1 MSLDPALLNVPIAAL
16 PEESQ
21 PTPVYVVERH
31 TTEVIPGAGYW
42 LEASARPDGPQ
53 PSPLF
58 VGVGDPIYNTADP
71 RKAKALVGFQRR
83 LAWPLRLIAATHSE
97 AWPNSGPNSPGLIL
111 PRLVGSGSELD
122 ACSRSWNG
130 ESILLKGA
138 DASRRNLVDQLR
150 RNPAVI
156 HFATHI
162 LGSNVVETHSD
173 EGRVPGFANRPA
185 YGLIALSLND
195 RDEPELLE
203 PAEIAG
209 WKLEAGLV
217 VLSGCDSA
225 EGTVLQGTGLMGLTR
240 AWLAAGAQSVVGSRW
255 ATPDEDGGL
264 FRAFYRY
271 LSEHRAANPAQA
283 LRAAQLEM
291 IRSPGWRARPRYWGA
306 YFMAGNR

>member
-1 MSLDPALLNVPIAAL
+1 MAQFRAQFPW
-16 PEESQ
+16 
-21 PTPVYVVERH
+21 
-31 TTEVIPGAGYW
+31 AG
-42 LEASARPDGPQ
+42 
-53 PSPLF
+53 F
-58 VGVGDPIYNTADP
+58 
-71 RKAKALVGFQRR
+71 
-83 LAWPLRLIAATHSE
+83 
-97 AWPNSGPNSPGLIL
+97 L

-162 LGSNVVETHSD
+162 LGTKVVEAHSD
-173 EGRVPGFANRPA
+173 EGRVPGSADRPA

-209 WKLEAGLV
+209 WKIEAGLV

-225 EGTVLQGTGLMGLTR
+225 EGTVLQGTGLMGTDVR
-240 AWLAAGAQSVVGSRW
+240 MAGGRREQSVVGSRW

-271 LSEHRAANPAQA
+271 LGEHRAANPAQGTPC
-283 LRAAQLEM
+283 RAA
-291 IRSPGWRARPRYWGA
+291 
-306 YFMAGNR
+306 